1 MDQFDFNDNES
12 KRAGGAV
19 GRLSR
24 LIWSLGAVYFLC
36 MAAFLVGFFALTFI
50 NPNHPY
56 NPWPPVPTQAAATAM
71 PSATP
76 VTPTNTATATEEPTA
91 TATEAPTDTPASAAT
106 ATSGDP
112 MVSVST
118 NTNCRYG
125 PGNVYEPPIGA
136 LLTGEEAKVV
146 GVPASSIDYIVIDNP
161 DGGEDCWLWTRY
173 ATITGDL
180 SGLPKYSIPATPTPV
195 PTDTPTPAGPV
206 FTISYKNVHTC
217 GANESATVSIFNT
230 GSVIFESAKIVVDD
244 IDASSTLYSGSSNSP
259 FVTNAGGC
267 PPGGSQLEPGDNA
280 YIVVPIGAA
289 PPSGHDAK
297 YSVQMCTED
306 GLAGDCVTRS
316 LTFTIP

>member
-1 MDQFDFNDNES
+1 MRKRTRLLIAAVALFISIIACTVGANAPSVETQVAETVAAGRDATLTANAIES
-12 KRAGGAV
+12 P
-19 GRLSR
+19 
-24 LIWSLGAVYFLC
+24 
-36 MAAFLVGFFALTFI
+36 MA
-50 NPNHPY
+50 
-56 NPWPPVPTQAAATAM
+56 
-71 PSATP
+71 
-76 VTPTNTATATEEPTA
+76 EEPTA
-91 TATEAPTDTPASAAT
+91 TPTSAQAASEAAPTDTPASAAT